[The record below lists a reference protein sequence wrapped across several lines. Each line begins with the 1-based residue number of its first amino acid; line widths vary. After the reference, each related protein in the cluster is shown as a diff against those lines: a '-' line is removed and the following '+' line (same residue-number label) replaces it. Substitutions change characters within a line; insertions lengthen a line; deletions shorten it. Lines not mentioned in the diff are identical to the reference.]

1 MQKKQNKKIRFVPIR
16 DSEYEKLVL
25 IVRKEVLREV
35 IKTISTTPLPHHYG
49 DTSRHSPRVY

>member
-1 MQKKQNKKIRFVPIR
+1 MQKKQNKKIRYVPIR

-35 IKTISTTPLPHHYG
+35 IKTISTTPLPHHNG
-49 DTSRHSPRVY
+49 DTSRHSTRVY